1 MTQFWLARHGQ
12 TDWNVEGRWQ
22 GQASPLPLNAAGR
35 AQAEALGARLSRLR
49 FEAFYSSDLTRARE
63 TAEIVGRWIGL
74 PVRLDPR
81 LREINLGAWEG
92 MLGTD
97 VARQYPAELAERE
110 RDPANARA
118 PGGESAAEVAARV
131 WAAAD
136 DIARAHPVG
145 PVLIIA
151 HGLVLAT
158 LICRARQLPLLQVYG
173 VIPDNAQPEVIE
185 WIPSSVLPA

>member
-22 GQASPLPLNAAGR
+22 GQAAPMPLNAAGR
-35 AQAEALGARLSRLR
+35 AQVEALAACLSGLS
-49 FEAFYSSDLTRARE
+49 FEALFSSDLTRARE
-63 TAEIVGRWIGL
+63 TAEIIGRRIGL
-74 PVRLDPR
+74 PVMVDPR

-97 VARQYPAELAERE
+97 VARLYPAELAERE
-110 RDPANARA
+110 RDPAYARA

-136 DIARAHPVG
+136 DIARAHPTG
-145 PVLIIA
+145 PVLVIS
-151 HGLVLAT
+151 HGLALAT
-158 LICRARQLPLLQVYG
+158 LICRARGQPLTRVYE
-173 VIPDNAQPEVIE
+173 VVPANTHLEVIE
-185 WIPSSVLPA
+185 WIVS